1 MVGAEAS
8 GSHGPDGAPAINP
21 TWRQRLWPAA
31 LALLFLSPLIG
42 EVCSGSTPP
51 LYLIQPFFLI
61 FLPTL
66 YGVFA
71 LLTHE
76 VIARRRLG
84 WGNALL
90 LGAAFGVFQ
99 EALVVQTW
107 FNYMSPQ
114 SPIHN
119 VSGYG
124 ILWGTSVNWAL
135 NLTLYHAVVSI
146 TVPLI
151 LIAVFFPQR
160 APLPWLGPRRIILL
174 AAWMLLL
181 CGALAVNVATTRFAG
196 DGYAG
201 PPLIPYLLAAAF
213 MLLLML
219 LGVFVRFPVPRPSP
233 ATPAPRLWTVRLL
246 CGGGM
251 TLFFASAVI
260 LPATGMPVA
269 AAMALTLLLFAAAL
283 WRVRSW
289 SARAGWNARHLLS
302 VAIGVMLCFAF
313 VWGPLV
319 EFVLQLP
326 ARTGMTL
333 VNLLILGAL
342 LLFDQRLKRRLAGQ
356 AQADDDQRAS
366 VATSIATTTT
376 ISDPSVKG

>member
-1 MVGAEAS
+1 METTSLTDAES
-8 GSHGPDGAPAINP
+8 PGSDA
-21 TWRQRLWPAA
+21 RQRPKRFWPAA
-31 LALLFLSPLIG
+31 LTLLLLSPLIG
-42 EVCSGSTPP
+42 EVSSGSTPP
-51 LYLIQPFFLI
+51 LFLIQPFFLI

-66 YGVFA
+66 YGIFA

-76 VIARRRLG
+76 VIARQRLG

-114 SPIHN
+114 SPIH
-119 VSGYG
+119 SESDYG
-124 ILWGTSVNWAL
+124 VMWGTSVNWAL

-151 LIAVFFPQR
+151 LIAVFFPRR
-160 APLPWLGPRRIILL
+160 APLPWLGPKRIILL

-201 PPLIPYLLAAAF
+201 PPPIPYALAAVF

-219 LGVFVRFPVPRPSP
+219 LGVFVRFPAPRPNP
-233 ATPAPRLWTVRLL
+233 ARPAKQAKRAPRLWTVRLV
-246 CGGGM
+246 CGGFM
-251 TLFFASAVI
+251 TLFFALSVI
-260 LPATGMPVA
+260 LPATGIPVG

-289 SARAGWNARHLLS
+289 SARMGWNERHLLS
-302 VAIGVMLCFAF
+302 VAIGVMLCFAII
-313 VWGPLV
+313 WGPFI
-319 EFVLQLP
+319 EFVAQLP
-326 ARTGMTL
+326 ARTGMTA

-342 LLFDQRLKRRLAGQ
+342 LLFDQRLRRRLARQ
-356 AQADDDQRAS
+356 AQVGAEAPEALMRP
-366 VATSIATTTT
+366 V
-376 ISDPSVKG
+376 G

>member
-1 MVGAEAS
+1 MTGAEPS
-8 GSHGPDGAPAINP
+8 GSDARRRPK
-21 TWRQRLWPAA
+21 RLWPAA
-31 LALLFLSPLIG
+31 LTLLLLSPLIG
-42 EVCSGSTPP
+42 EVSSGSTPP
-51 LYLIQPFFLI
+51 LFVIQPFFLV

-66 YGVFA
+66 YGIFA

-76 VIARRRLG
+76 VIAQRRLG

-114 SPIHN
+114 SPIH
-119 VSGYG
+119 SESDYG
-124 ILWGTSVNWAL
+124 VMWGTSVNWAL

-151 LIAVFFPQR
+151 LIAVFFPRR
-160 APLPWLGPRRIILL
+160 ATLPWLGPKRIILL

-196 DGYAG
+196 DGYSG
-201 PPLIPYLLAAAF
+201 PPLIPYALAAAS

-219 LGVFVRFPVPRPSP
+219 LGVFVRFPAPRPNP
-233 ATPAPRLWTVRLL
+233 AKRAPRPWTVRLV
-246 CGGGM
+246 CGGFM
-251 TLFFASAVI
+251 TLFFALSVI
-260 LPATGMPVA
+260 LPATGIPVG
-269 AAMALTLLLFAAAL
+269 AAMTLTLLLFAAAL

-289 SARAGWNARHLLS
+289 SARVGWNKRHLLS
-302 VAIGVMLCFAF
+302 VAIGVMLCFA
-313 VWGPLV
+313 VIWGPFI
-319 EFVLQLP
+319 EFVAQLP
-326 ARTGMTL
+326 ARTGMTG

-342 LLFDQRLKRRLAGQ
+342 LLFDQRLKRRLARLARQ
-356 AQADDDQRAS
+356 AQAGAEAPEALMRP
-366 VATSIATTTT
+366 V
-376 ISDPSVKG
+376 G